1 MQGIRWERI
10 ASILVTLILGGVLVY
25 FFFRYAFLLFLPF
38 LLAWLISLGL
48 GPLSRTLS
56 RRMHLPHKAVTVLL
70 LLLFVGLGAW
80 GLWEAISRLIG
91 EAWSL
96 VERLLLDDRLLA
108 SVEDWMSRIDGL
120 GAGIG
125 MINGGEGSLGE
136 WLLGAATGAFNSLL
150 SSLATHLPE
159 LAGGLVTSLPTVF
172 FIVFITLIAGYYF
185 CTDRERIE
193 AGLISLL
200 PRSAARRLPRIR
212 ESMRRFSLRYL
223 RAYLLLFLI
232 TFAMLFIGLL
242 ILGVE
247 YAFLLALLV
256 AIADLLPVIG
266 VGTVMVPWSVILL
279 LGRNFYL
286 GFGILILYL
295 AIELMRQITEPKLVG
310 KSLGLHP
317 LLMLFSTYA
326 GFYLFGLLG
335 MILAPIL
342 TLFAKNLLGI
352 LCFSPREHK

>member
-1 MQGIRWERI
+1 
-10 ASILVTLILGGVLVY
+10 
-25 FFFRYAFLLFLPF
+25 
-38 LLAWLISLGL
+38 
-48 GPLSRTLS
+48 
-56 RRMHLPHKAVTVLL
+56 
-70 LLLFVGLGAW
+70 
-80 GLWEAISRLIG
+80 
-91 EAWSL
+91 
-96 VERLLLDDRLLA
+96 
-108 SVEDWMSRIDGL
+108 
-120 GAGIG
+120 
-125 MINGGEGSLGE
+125 
-136 WLLGAATGAFNSLL
+136 
-150 SSLATHLPE
+150 
-159 LAGGLVTSLPTVF
+159 
-172 FIVFITLIAGYYF
+172 
-185 CTDRERIE
+185 
-193 AGLISLL
+193 
-200 PRSAARRLPRIR
+200 
-212 ESMRRFSLRYL
+212 
-223 RAYLLLFLI
+223 
-232 TFAMLFIGLL
+232 MLFIGLL

-342 TLFAKNLLGI
+342 TLFAKNLLST